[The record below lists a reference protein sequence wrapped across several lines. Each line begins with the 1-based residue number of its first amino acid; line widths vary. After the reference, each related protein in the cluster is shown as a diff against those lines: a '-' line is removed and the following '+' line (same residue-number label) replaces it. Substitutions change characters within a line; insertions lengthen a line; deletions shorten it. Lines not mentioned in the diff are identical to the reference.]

1 MAQRTCSIDECTSPV
16 RSRGWCGKHYQR
28 WGRTGDASAPAIP
41 RYPTFE
47 ASFAA
52 NVPERPDENGCRL
65 WGGGA
70 GSKGYGLIW
79 AKRKYVSAHRYSWEK
94 VHGPIPEGMFV
105 DHRFHCNKR
114 CVEVSHL
121 RLATVSQNNM
131 NRSGA
136 ASHNATGVRGVS
148 KSRNKFSARAS
159 KAGVT
164 YNAGTFPTIE
174 EAAEAVRKLRAELFG
189 EFAGRG

>member
-1 MAQRTCSIDECTSPV
+1 MTDRTCSIEGCERV
-16 RSRGWCGKHYQR
+16 HLARGWCNMHYQR
-28 WGRTGDASAPAIP
+28 WKRTGDASAPAIQ
-41 RYPTFE
+41 RYATFE

-52 NVPERPDENGCRL
+52 NVPEEPDENGCRL

-70 GSKGYGLIW
+70 GSNGYGLIW
-79 AKRKYVSAHRYSWEK
+79 AKREYVSAHRYSWEK
-94 VHGPIPEGMFV
+94 VRGPIPEGMFV
-105 DHRFHCNKR
+105 DHRYHCNKR

-121 RLATVSQNNM
+121 RLATVAQNNM

-136 ASHNATGVRGVS
+136 ASHNATGVRGVR
-148 KSRNKFSARAS
+148 KMRKKFSGRVR
-159 KAGVT
+159 KDGVE
-164 YNAGTFPTIE
+164 YNAGTYATIE